1 MNVEGTSQCL
11 TRVIHKAIRRVE
23 KLDLFKKSNN
33 RKGKKNDFMVG
44 KKPSSKQESVV
55 LGTLPWQFVI
65 PYKETKIKILI
76 GIHLKYQH
84 RRMEKIIF
92 PITLVGSKAKHKSCK
107 KENLMKLYVPNI

>member
-1 MNVEGTSQCL
+1 
-11 TRVIHKAIRRVE
+11 
-23 KLDLFKKSNN
+23 
-33 RKGKKNDFMVG
+33 MVG

-55 LGTLPWQFVI
+55 LGILPWQFVI

-92 PITLVGSKAKHKSCK
+92 PITLVGSKPKPKSCK